1 MKVARQFE
9 ARHKTTNLHYLYKIF
24 ETWTQWISGI
34 ERKKFFAYAE
44 THNPWNIYKNKYCKI
59 QGAPTFMLV
68 YKYWITLTLTNRMSC
83 FDLVWKSQFR
93 TTLNMIRWPPKQST
107 EIVTNYIENRIQLIW
122 LCISFHKWVEK
133 YWKVSGFNKTAR
145 MTHCEPNL
153 AQLCS
158 VYCSRLNLISFI

>member
-1 MKVARQFE
+1 MALNILHTYRYLSVFTHLVYSSVNWQVKVARQFE

-34 ERKKFFAYAE
+34 ERKIFFAYAK

-59 QGAPTFMLV
+59 QGAPSFLLV

-107 EIVTNYIENRIQLIW
+107 EIVTNYIENRIQFM
-122 LCISFHKWVEK
+122 SD
-133 YWKVSGFNKTAR
+133 
-145 MTHCEPNL
+145 
-153 AQLCS
+153 
-158 VYCSRLNLISFI
+158 